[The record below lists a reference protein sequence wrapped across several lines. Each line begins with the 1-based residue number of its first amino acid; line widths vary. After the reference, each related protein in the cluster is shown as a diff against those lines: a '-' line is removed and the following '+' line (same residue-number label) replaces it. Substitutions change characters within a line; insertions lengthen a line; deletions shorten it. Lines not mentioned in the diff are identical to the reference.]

1 MDTLKAM
8 NFAEIQ
14 EQGFIPLYKR
24 EKITDALHESCG
36 FRTDYQFITKSKMKT
51 IQKKSKG
58 KKQITILQNN
68 DKIAEPQ

>member
-1 MDTLKAM
+1 M